1 MKRISLRLVLFLT
14 MGFAALSSQGWAN
27 ATDISGTWA
36 FSVDLDGGGHGDPTF
51 VFKQDKDSLTGTYHG
66 PLGKY
71 DVTGSIKENKATFGF
86 EFSNDGEK
94 HKVKYEAVIESATK
108 MSGSIDIS
116 DGPKGKWT
124 ATKK

>member
-1 MKRISLRLVLFLT
+1 MKSVLFAIVLT
-14 MGFAALSSQGWAN
+14 GCVAVAA
-27 ATDISGTWA
+27 ATIRTSAVDISGTWI
-36 FSVDLDGGGHGDPTF
+36 FSVDLDSGGHGDPTF
-51 VFKQDKDSLTGTYHG
+51 VFKQDKESLTGTYDG

-86 EFSNDGEK
+86 EFSSDGEK
-94 HKVKYEAVIESATK
+94 HKAKYEAAIESATK
-108 MSGSIDIS
+108 MSGTIDIS